1 MRAFYLLLGG
11 LFFFESAKSQDTLLT
26 SYDRHVVTGQF
37 AGSTGFATV
46 GYSYMMFQEKLEAGV
61 YAGYVPP
68 FAGRPQGT
76 VSLKFTYVPFNFSF
90 GKNVTLEPLTMG
102 GFIVQHF
109 GDDIPLFW
117 EEQYP
122 DGYYW
127 WNRSL
132 RYHVFIGRLV
142 GLRSKSK
149 YINKVKFYFEANT
162 NDLYISSYFPNSEVL
177 SLDDIFFLG
186 CGLKAVIS
194 SGNKKR

>member
-1 MRAFYLLLGG
+1 MRTFYFLLCSF
-11 LFFFESAKSQDTLLT
+11 LFVEPVMSQDSLLKPFG
-26 SYDRHVVTGQF
+26 RHVVTGQF

-46 GYSYMMFQEKLEAGV
+46 GYSYLMFQEKLEAGV

-76 VSLKFTYVPFNFSF
+76 VSLKFTFVPFNLSY
-90 GKNVTLEPLTMG
+90 GKRVTVEPLTMG

-117 EEQYP
+117 EKEYP
-122 DGYYW
+122 KGYYW

-132 RYHVFIGRLV
+132 RYHFFIGTQV
-142 GLRSKSK
+142 GLRSHSK
-149 YINKVKFYFEANT
+149 YFSKVKFYFEANT

-177 SLDDIFFLG
+177 SLDDIFFFG

-194 SGNKKR
+194 SGGNKR